1 VELYRLLYNL
11 SHDIMVSGQGEPAEQ
26 EELEMI
32 SIVIGSVWT
41 RSVKC
46 CGVSA
51 VVLQSSIS
59 HTLAP

>member
-1 VELYRLLYNL
+1 
-11 SHDIMVSGQGEPAEQ
+11 MVSGQGEPAEQ